1 MIALPKIRLW
11 DEFWHYRF
19 QPDKEAF
26 AEVIRDWPPG
36 LIARLKEVIKLRFG
50 DEQYTAPSIMEAMQ
64 NLGFWPLD
72 AVTRGVLIELGN
84 VDVNSESEL
93 RNRLDKLR
101 RYSFYVLARG
111 AEHEFKCISLLS
123 AADGAAMIRGLA
135 VAEECGYSEWGGSV
149 SMVNWS
155 FAIFRQHYPLP
166 VWSELADW
174 IIVHTTNPYIPF
186 NFQRTRGQWKACRE
200 GSPSPAETWQR
211 VGEAES
217 RRQREK
223 AERAERESREVRER
237 ALQREIQHRIN
248 REEHG
253 ERTHTR
259 SLERLGVCT
268 ELEKL
273 SPLQRLERICADK
286 SYPLEFYP
294 AEFADVNGEIIAAM
308 SEPLRLALIDRLKDR
323 RKGVWHKL
331 LLRLRPDSNADAN
344 DETSE

>member
-26 AEVIRDWPPG
+26 AEVIRDWPPA
-36 LIARLKEVIKLRFG
+36 LIVRLKEVIKLRFG
-50 DEQYTAPSIMEAMQ
+50 DERYTAPSIMEAMQ

-72 AVTRGVLIELGN
+72 AVTRGVLIALGN
-84 VDVNSESEL
+84 ADVNSENDL
-93 RNRLDKLR
+93 RGRLDKLR

-111 AEHEFKCISLLS
+111 SEHDFKCIPSLS

-135 VAEECGYSEWGGSV
+135 IAEECGYSEWGGSV

-155 FAIFRQHYPLP
+155 FAMFRQNHPLP
-166 VWSELADW
+166 VWAELADW

-200 GSPSPAETWQR
+200 GSPSPEETWRR

-217 RRQREK
+217 RRQRE
-223 AERAERESREVRER
+223 RAERIERQSREAQER
-237 ALQREIQHRIN
+237 AVQREAQRRKH

-253 ERTHTR
+253 ERSHTR
-259 SLERLGVCT
+259 SLERLGVCS
-268 ELEKL
+268 ELERL

-286 SYPLEFYP
+286 SYPLELYP
-294 AEFADVNGEIIAAM
+294 TKFADVNDATIAAM
-308 SEPLRLALIDRLKDR
+308 PETLRSALLERLKDR
-323 RKGVWHKL
+323 RKGAWRKL
-331 LLRLRPDSNADAN
+331 LHRLQNCSP
-344 DETSE
+344 TKP

>member
-1 MIALPKIRLW
+1 VIELPKIRLW

-50 DEQYTAPSIMEAMQ
+50 DERYTAPSIMEAMQ

-84 VDVNSESEL
+84 VDVNSENDL
-93 RNRLDKLR
+93 RNCLDKLR

-111 AEHEFKCISLLS
+111 AEHDFKCIPSLS
-123 AADGAAMIRGLA
+123 AADSAAMIRGLA
-135 VAEECGYSEWGGSV
+135 IAEECGYSEWGGSV

-155 FAIFRQHYPLP
+155 FAVFRQHHPLP
-166 VWSELADW
+166 VWAELADW

-200 GSPSPAETWQR
+200 DSPSPQETWQR
-211 VGEAES
+211 VSEAET
-217 RRQREK
+217 RRQK
-223 AERAERESREVRER
+223 DRAERMEREARAVQER
-237 ALQREIQHRIN
+237 AVQREIQHQKN
-248 REEHG
+248 CEEHE
-253 ERTHTR
+253 ERSQTR
-259 SLERLGVCT
+259 SLERLGVCS

-286 SYPLEFYP
+286 SHPLDFYP
-294 AEFADVNGEIIAAM
+294 TEFANLDDDDITTM
-308 SEPLRLALIDRLKDR
+308 PDTLRDAL
-323 RKGVWHKL
+323 V
-331 LLRLRPDSNADAN
+331 
-344 DETSE
+344 